1 MQPTLLVLAAG
12 MGSRYGG
19 VKQIDG
25 VGTSGE
31 AIIDY
36 SIYDAIRGG
45 FGRVVFV
52 IRREIADDVRQ
63 FFAGKFDGRIAVD
76 YVFQELDDL
85 PGGRGVP
92 ADRKKP
98 WGTAHAVLAARDAI
112 DVPFAV
118 INGDDFSGSEA
129 IGALG
134 AQLAAVDPT
143 TTDYSVVGYRMDNTL
158 SDYGTV
164 SRGVIESDADGW
176 VTGFEEHKKLERTK
190 GAVTSWDAAGA
201 SIATFSGQETVSMNL
216 FGFNPNVFPLFESE
230 FERFL
235 AESANDPT
243 AEFLIPLAID
253 RLRAADRARMRV
265 LPTDSDWFGVTY
277 QEDRPRVVA
286 KIRALVQ
293 AGGYPESLWK

>member
-36 SIYDAIRGG
+36 SIYDAIRSG

-52 IRREIADDVRQ
+52 IRREIAADVRQ
-63 FFAGKFDGRIAVD
+63 FFAGKFEGRIAVD

-85 PGGRGVP
+85 PGGRSVP
-92 ADRKKP
+92 ADRTKP
-98 WGTAHAVLAARDAI
+98 WGTAHAVLAARAAI

-118 INGDDFSGSEA
+118 INGDDFYGAEA

-134 AQLAAVDPT
+134 AQLAAADPT
-143 TTDYSVVGYRMDNTL
+143 TTDYSVVGYRMENTL

-164 SRGVIESDADGW
+164 SRGVIESDADDW
-176 VTGFEEHKKLERTK
+176 VTGFQEHKKLERTE
-190 GAVTSWDAAGA
+190 GAVTSWDAVGA

-253 RLRAADRARMRV
+253 RLRAAGHARMRV

-293 AGGYPESLWK
+293 AGDYPESLWK